1 MKIGDKVNILQG
13 CAGLWG
19 AFQQCDS
26 PVTITEKN
34 IDIIESLVRGG
45 IAEPATGTDKRGIEE
60 IIFKGSESKDENI
73 DILPNSPKTRK
84 RNTKGNAKSEG

>member
-13 CAGLWG
+13 CAGTWG
-19 AFQQCDS
+19 NLQQCDS

-45 IAEPATGTDKRGIEE
+45 IAEIYGGDKSGIEE
-60 IIFKGSESKDENI
+60 IVFKGSEPKNENP
-73 DILPNSPKTRK
+73 DILSDSTKTKRGRPRK
-84 RNTKGNAKSEG
+84 IITQPEG